1 MKMKKLLSLLLAAL
15 LILSSVPL
23 SAFASDGATITLG
36 SNAQTDDTIDPA
48 GVEFTYYVEINGAAV
63 NDSYTGS
70 DGEVYTAVNGNIT
83 LPYDVTVS
91 IPVAD
96 GDSYSIYRYE
106 YDNAAYALIEQ
117 SYAARGTIASYEYYY
132 TVNGTEVSLTES
144 GYNAATN
151 NGQNLTINKYV
162 TRDANGDIAEIYD
175 ESEVESVVGYDVI
188 RTEGVSTTYSLEQN
202 THYYLPSTYNQY
214 AFSADLDIK
223 YSSKKQWFIT
233 TYTYDYTLTG
243 TTTYS
248 GEAEIDLTDAAGSG
262 STTSNSDARAI
273 AKSSA
278 LTDLGRYAY
287 RATAES
293 ITADTGKTAVLSAD
307 ILSQLNNEEWQG
319 STDQAYTYSCDIY
332 AFEDLEQ
339 VTYEYGARETTADRE
354 LLFDAAITAAPT
366 GTFALDYAVIDDTT
380 TLPMASSDAAFELR
394 DENGNVLSA
403 GTDYTFSTNPC
414 SINVLSYS
422 IGCMEYMFSDIPAG
436 TYTVVQTDAPEG
448 YAIDDTEYSFTVD
461 RKTGE
466 VSGESF
472 SNSSWNSGVT
482 ALTNNSWSILSLY
495 SFNIFKNSAFSFTF
509 SNFRSVR

>member
-117 SYAARGTIASYEYYY
+117 SYAARGTNASYEYYY

-144 GYNAATN
+144 EYNAATN

-202 THYYLPSTYNQY
+202 THYYLPFTYNQY